1 MQLIIFFYAQIME
14 LCINYEIAYKI
25 THYMYCLLCHLKM
38 IWQCRLPIRLTN
50 ILIFKRK
57 KNSIEVY
64 DSSTV
69 FYLPTTSAKGFFF
82 ARNSSR
88 ILLRA
93 GLGAGPRLSRGIEAP
108 AGIPLARRFP
118 GQRSPTPPPIPV
130 AVWRI
135 GGQRT
140 ARADQWQ
147 IN

>member
-50 ILIFKRK
+50 ILILKRK

-69 FYLPTTSAKGFFF
+69 FYLPTTPAKGFFF

-88 ILLRA
+88 ILLSGGFTPEHPA
-93 GLGAGPRLSRGIEAP
+93 SGLSSPSFLPLRKNLSGTL
-108 AGIPLARRFP
+108 G
-118 GQRSPTPPPIPV
+118 
-130 AVWRI
+130 
-135 GGQRT
+135 
-140 ARADQWQ
+140 
-147 IN
+147 